1 MPRDRPFLWILS
13 SLDHPV
19 YRQIQ
24 DLRRPL
30 LERYGIPYTVLL
42 NAADEPLGVPH
53 AGHPVSSTFLPLQA
67 DEILYPIGGSQP
79 TMTRK
84 FLDAVRHY
92 FRSVPYEEIPD
103 FLIRMNATLYVYFPK
118 LLDLL
123 HEMHPRTGWLIGPAY
138 GHEFV
143 CGMLMIFSKDVLWR
157 MIRDDRALDRHFM
170 DRPDDVVLSDLS
182 RPYCRWYSL
191 LPHFVYPDATTTT
204 PDGMLRLDAIRPRET
219 QKWYFRIRDLHH
231 ADRRMD
237 VYNWTL
243 LLEYFDSGC
252 DDMRV
257 GGIPYGLLI
266 LFFSL
271 FVGVV
276 CVLHVISK
284 GTAPRSQSP
293 SG

>member
-1 MPRDRPFLWILS
+1 MSCDRPFIWILS

-30 LERYGIPYTVLL
+30 LERYGIPYTVVL
-42 NAADEPLGVPH
+42 NAADDGSAPDST
-53 AGHPVSSTFLPLQA
+53 VSSTFVPLQP
-67 DEILYPIGGSQP
+67 DEVLYPIGGVQP

-92 FRSVPYEEIPD
+92 FRSLPYDEIPD
-103 FLIRMNATLYVYFPK
+103 FLIRMNATVYVYFPQ
-118 LLDLL
+118 LLCLL
-123 HEMHPRTGWLIGPAY
+123 QDMHPRTGWLIEPAY

-143 CGMLMIFSKDVLWR
+143 CGMLMIFSKDVLLR
-157 MIRDDRALDRHFM
+157 MIRDERVSDRRFM

-182 RPYCRWYSL
+182 HPYSRWHSL
-191 LPHFVYPDATTTT
+191 LPHFVYPDATTMT
-204 PDGMLRLDAIRPRET
+204 PDGMLRLDVIWPRET

-237 VYNWTL
+237 VYNWKL
-243 LLEYFDSGC
+243 LLDYFDSN
-252 DDMRV
+252 DALD
-257 GGIPYGLLI
+257 GIRWGSVIFFLI
-266 LFFSL
+266 LLGIVITLCSIR
-271 FVGVV
+271 
-276 CVLHVISK
+276 VISMGRALK
-284 GTAPRSQSP
+284 KQSP